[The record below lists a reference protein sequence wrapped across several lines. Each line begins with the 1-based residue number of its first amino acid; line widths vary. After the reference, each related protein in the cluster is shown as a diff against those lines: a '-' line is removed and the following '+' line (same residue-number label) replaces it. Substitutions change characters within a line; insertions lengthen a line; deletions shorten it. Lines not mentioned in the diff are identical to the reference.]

1 MEIDPMLALPFLILF
16 VSIAVQVYLRD
27 DRHRANAELLA
38 QVLNGLALL
47 FVGSS
52 VLFGGEELRLAL
64 GNVNILSSDTI
75 TLKIALALHLRP
87 TNAVLILMLGLVLPL
102 AYYWLR
108 PTYLGRDRS
117 FYISANILHIG
128 LMGAFLADSLVLFYG
143 FFELALIGAYFWIGL
158 HGVAERGGSREVV
171 SGALTRFLLFTLL
184 GSLSMLASIAVLV
197 ASAGSDVRLTQL
209 AEVVASLSPTARAWT
224 LAGFFAAFAVKMPLF
239 PFHGWLRETY
249 HGSPALART
258 ILSAAMSKL
267 GAYGFLV
274 IVCGGYVTVAAPVAG
289 LLQTLA
295 LSGIVY
301 GALLCLGVQSMRDVL
316 VYSSLTHLSLIALG
330 MFTALGNDARDG
342 SALGA
347 ALFQMFNHGL
357 IMTALF
363 CLEGRISESSEA
375 HTDLR
380 GLKLRL
386 PRLSALLLTAIFV
399 SISLPGAGSFAAEL
413 LILFSAYRES
423 AGTAFVALLGLL
435 LSAAAIVRIYH
446 RDFLGTDRT
455 PDGPVAADFSVVETI
470 PGLGLATIWIV
481 TGLQP
486 MLILAAVEGA
496 VLIYR

>member
-1 MEIDPMLALPFLILF
+1 MLLALPFAILLL
-16 VSIAVQVYLRD
+16 SIAVQAYLRENS
-27 DRHRANAELLA
+27 RRPVVELIA
-38 QVLNGLALL
+38 QALNGLVLIYA
-47 FVGSS
+47 GSS
-52 VLFGGEELRLAL
+52 VLFGGGELRLA
-64 GNVNILSSDTI
+64 GGSINALSSDDFM
-75 TLKIALALHLRP
+75 LVLAPALHLRP

-102 AYYWLR
+102 AYYWLL
-108 PTYLGRDRS
+108 PTYRERGRS
-117 FYISANILHIG
+117 FYIAANILHLG
-128 LMGAFLADSLVLFYG
+128 LIGAFLADSLVLFYV
-143 FFELALIGAYFWIGL
+143 FFELALVGAYFWIGL

-184 GSLSMLASIAVLV
+184 GSLSMLASIAALTAAAGGDV
-197 ASAGSDVRLTQL
+197 AFTQL
-209 AEVVASLSPTARAWT
+209 AEVVASLSPAAQAWT

-274 IVCGGYVTVAAPVAG
+274 IVCGGYATVAQPVAG

-330 MFTALGNDARDG
+330 MFTALGGEARDG

-375 HTDLR
+375 HADLR
-380 GLKLRL
+380 GLKHRL
-386 PRLSALLLTAIFV
+386 PRLGALLLVAVFV
-399 SISLPGAGSFAAEL
+399 SISLPGAGTFAAEL

-423 AGTAFVALLGLL
+423 AGTAFVALTALL
-435 LSAAAIVRIYH
+435 LSAAAVVRIYH
-446 RDFLGTDRT
+446 RDFLGTKQA
-455 PDGPVAADFSVVETI
+455 PAGPVAADLSWPETI
-470 PGLGLATIWIV
+470 PGIALAAVWLL

-486 MLILAAVEGA
+486 MLILGAVEGA